1 MLSRMRKLL
10 PLRMLLY
17 RVLLWLL
24 PRLLLSTVLLVSHNT
39 SAMAVAFSG
48 DQRLPRLEIMVLMIL
63 GGGTARGDPKIGS
76 STPFLAHTGESV

>member
-1 MLSRMRKLL
+1 MFSIMLKLM

-48 DQRLPRLEIMVLMIL
+48 DQRLPRLEIIVLMRL
-63 GGGTARGDPKIGS
+63 WGGDGERGS
-76 STPFLAHTGESV
+76 